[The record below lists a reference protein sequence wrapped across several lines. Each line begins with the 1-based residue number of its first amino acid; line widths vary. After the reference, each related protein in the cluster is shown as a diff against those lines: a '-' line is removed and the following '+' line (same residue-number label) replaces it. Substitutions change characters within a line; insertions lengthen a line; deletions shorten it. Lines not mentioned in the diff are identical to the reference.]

1 VRVLVKRD
9 KIKSALF
16 RVSELLEKSY
26 LSPKQETELDLLILE
41 IDEHLLENE
50 PDDLHLAKIVTRF
63 KKQRLTF

>member
-1 VRVLVKRD
+1 MEVKRD

-26 LSPKQETELDLLILE
+26 LSPRQELELDHLILE
-41 IDEHLLENE
+41 IDEHLLEAD
-50 PDDLHLAKIVTRF
+50 PDDLHLAKLVTRF

>member
-1 VRVLVKRD
+1 MLVKRD

-41 IDEHLLENE
+41 LDEHLLENE
-50 PDDLHLAKIVTRF
+50 PDDRHLAKIVTRI